1 MANRAR
7 EAVAPVYLLACLL
20 AGGSTQGIWATIGRH
35 RACSDNLAW
44 AGMPRADR
52 PIFAPA
58 RQLLILAM
66 VAVLVVALQLAPLPA
81 SLWPQ
86 LGGREPIAAGLRVL
100 GIAAPA
106 MPVSLAPSDTIAAL
120 FTLIPPLAM
129 FVAVVRLKA
138 YRTSWL
144 TGALLAG
151 TVAGILLGV
160 LQFSSGDKMSS
171 PWYPYPQSSF
181 GVATGFFANGN
192 HMAILLVITL
202 PFLAA
207 LLASGRRS
215 DRQLKSAMVTIAAAL
230 TLVILVGIAL
240 NRSLAGIGLAFPV
253 LAVSALI
260 VLPQRSSLRLLAIG
274 LAALLLVGA
283 VGALATSSTSGAQWS
298 SDMSGSVQGRQE
310 MLDTSVRMMRDFMP
324 WGSGL
329 GSYREAYHLYEDP
342 GTVTNTYVVHAHND
356 YVEIAVEL
364 GVAGILLM
372 IAFLA
377 WWLAAVARAWR
388 QADAGVYAR
397 AASIASAAILVHSLV
412 DFPLRTAAI
421 AATFAMCL
429 ALLVERRAPVART
442 RDDLWPTRHVVVG

>member
-1 MANRAR
+1 
-7 EAVAPVYLLACLL
+7 
-20 AGGSTQGIWATIGRH
+20 
-35 RACSDNLAW
+35 
-44 AGMPRADR
+44 
-52 PIFAPA
+52 
-58 RQLLILAM
+58 
-66 VAVLVVALQLAPLPA
+66 
-81 SLWPQ
+81 LWPQ

-260 VLPQRSSLRLLAIG
+260 VLPQRSSLRRWAIG

-397 AASIASAAILVHSLV
+397 AASIASAAILVHSLA